1 MEITDELKQTVL
13 ELNRNAM
20 SLLKNNAF
28 CDALTLFKKAMKIIK
43 LTKDCEL
50 KFKLLGISQN
60 NLGCYFK
67 RMQKPKTAL
76 KHLKKACENEKKA
89 DIDNVNRAGTYLNI
103 CAILSAL
110 GKHKIA
116 LEESQKALDLLEK
129 AESSPNLAATLVI
142 AYHNIG
148 VEYEFL
154 RIFQKSLEFYGLA
167 YETAIKELGNNHS
180 LTKSTKL
187 DYDTA
192 SAAIQPKEFPSTMR
206 SIETKDPLSVS
217 FNKKSNVKKH
227 KKIKK
232 AYLEE
237 LQAMPYNNFKVN
249 KKYQK
254 GFLRQVITPIQTKF
268 EKQFMRYI
276 TGERLKPMFEANSFR
291 IKSLPISPIKQPRIH
306 SPSLPSE
313 VHHNDRNISTAPLEV
328 RKRIRQKSKIVGKET
343 FIQKKTQIDT
353 LRISLPPKKKLE
365 STPKFSDNPNIP
377 MIPSQN
383 PEQIKEKTIKAIEE
397 LENLKTQAKLERII
411 NSSTSIYENNEESE
425 LKKNN
430 IEKSLAEIKDL
441 KLKNQE
447 EMSDNLETF
456 RINKKNL
463 EIEKVQAV
471 FRAYLEREKHKKF
484 IEASVVIQRNIRK
497 IQCQKIYTGIRNA
510 AVVIQR
516 WYKKQKTEHL
526 V

>member
-1 MEITDELKQTVL
+1 MDITDELKQTVL

-28 CDALTLFKKAMKIIK
+28 SDALILFKKAMKIIK

-50 KFKLLGISQN
+50 KFKLLGINQN

-110 GKHKIA
+110 GKHKMA

-154 RIFQKSLEFYGLA
+154 RIFQKSLEFYSLA

-192 SAAIQPKEFPSTMR
+192 SAAIYPKELPSTMR
-206 SIETKDPLSVS
+206 SIEIKDPLSVS
-217 FNKKSNVKKH
+217 FNKKPNIKKH
-227 KKIKK
+227 KNIKK
-232 AYLEE
+232 AHLEE
-237 LQAMPYNNFKVN
+237 LQAMPYNNLKFN

-254 GFLRQVITPIQTKF
+254 SSLRQVITPIQTKF

-276 TGERLKPMFEANSFR
+276 TGERLKPMFEVNSFR
-291 IKSLPISPIKQPRIH
+291 IKSLPISPIKQARVH
-306 SPSLPSE
+306 SPSLPLE
-313 VHHNDRNISTAPLEV
+313 NHPNNRNVSTAPLEE
-328 RKRIRQKSKIVGKET
+328 RKRIRQKPKIIGKET
-343 FIQKKTQIDT
+343 FMHKKPQIDT
-353 LRISLPPKKKLE
+353 LRIGLSPQKKIE
-365 STPKFSDNPNIP
+365 STPKFSENDEIP
-377 MIPSQN
+377 KTLSQS
-383 PEQIKEKTIKAIEE
+383 PQQIKEKTIKAIEE
-397 LENLKTQAKLERII
+397 LETLKTQAKLERIL
-411 NSSTSIYENNEESE
+411 NSSTSIYEDNEE
-425 LKKNN
+425 KKNN
-430 IEKSLAEIKDL
+430 LEKSLAEIKDL
-441 KLKNQE
+441 KQKNQE
-447 EMSDNLETF
+447 EMKENLENF
-456 RINKKNL
+456 RMNENNL
-463 EIEKVQAV
+463 GIEKAQGV
-471 FRAYLEREKHKKF
+471 FRGYLDRKKYKK
-484 IEASVVIQRNIRK
+484 IIGASIVIQRNVRR

-516 WYKKQKTEHL
+516 WYKKQKSKNL